1 MEWIFSTLKGS
12 MLSKIVI
19 VGSGGVGK
27 TCIAT
32 RLITG
37 TYLDSKMTI
46 GLEIESWGLVDRESG
61 ESFKIVSYDFGGQPQ
76 FRFFQDSMITGAKVG
91 VVVFDLSRFE
101 SLFEIDEWIKMLGS
115 TPKIVVG
122 NKADLEHEVQE
133 EDIQEISEKYNTSV
147 IQVSAMSG
155 TNMDTLVD
163 SIINLLRGAKIN
175 S

>member
-1 MEWIFSTLKGS
+1 
-12 MLSKIVI
+12 
-19 VGSGGVGK
+19 
-27 TCIAT
+27 
-32 RLITG
+32 
-37 TYLDSKMTI
+37 
-46 GLEIESWGLVDRESG
+46 
-61 ESFKIVSYDFGGQPQ
+61 
-76 FRFFQDSMITGAKVG
+76 MITGAKVG